1 MRLFEI
7 DRELERFE
15 GRLADVDGEL
25 DEEMEGEWQHLIE
38 NREDKWRSYIAVILQ
53 LQAEETG
60 YAVEAERLRKAA
72 RTRANSVVWL
82 KQQLL
87 WSLEQAGIKEA
98 KTDIGKVKIM
108 KASQRP
114 VVLKVEVKDL
124 PEEYKRIPP
133 VEARLS
139 EIAQGLKEGNI
150 EAEGVAE
157 FSEAKHYVRIF

>member
-7 DRELERFE
+7 DRELEAFE
-15 GRLADVDGEL
+15 SRLSETEGEL
-25 DEEMEGEWQHLIE
+25 NEEMEKEWQHLIE

-60 YAVEAERLRKAA
+60 YTVEVDRLKKAA
-72 RTRANSVVWL
+72 KTRANSASWL

-108 KASQRP
+108 QASQKP

-124 PEEYKRIPP
+124 PDLFKRMPP

-139 EIAQGLKEGNI
+139 EIAQGLKDGDA
-150 EAEGVAE
+150 EAEEVAE
-157 FSEAKHYVRIF
+157 FGEAKRYVRIF